1 MKQSFYGGVHPNDRK
16 ELARHKEV
24 APLSA
29 APKQVVIAMAMH
41 VGAPCK
47 PIVAV
52 GDQVKVGQKIGEIA
66 GLGAPIH
73 ASVSGVVKAVEP
85 RPYVGGGK
93 VMSVVIENDF
103 QDTWGSVLTPHPDY
117 SKLSCE
123 EIVEIV
129 KEAGITGM
137 GGAGFPTHVKIS
149 SGVGKVDTLILN
161 GAECE
166 PYITADHRLMLE
178 QGERVIGGVRILMQ
192 AFGLKNAVI
201 GVEANKEDAIEH
213 LKALVG
219 GKNDVQVESLR
230 TPHPDYSKLSC
241 EEIVEIVK
249 EAGITGMGGAGFPTH
264 VKISSGVGKVD
275 TLILNGAECEPYI
288 TADHRLMLEQGERV
302 IGGVRILMQAFG
314 LKNAVIGVE
323 ANKEDAIEHLKAL
336 VGGKN
341 DVQVESLRTRYPQGA
356 EKQLIQRVTGRE
368 VPPGGLPAHVG
379 CAVFNVGTAAAVYD
393 AVVEGKPLT
402 HRILTVTG
410 DAIKEPKNLLVPL
423 GTSFQQIIDEG
434 KGFKEEPD
442 RVLTGGPMM
451 GIAQYNLDVTC
462 IKGTNAVLCLTK
474 KEAAPVVEEEV
485 CLRCGRC
492 VNVCPMHLTPVYMH
506 LYAEKGMWKEAE
518 ALNVMDCIEC
528 GSCNYICP
536 ARLHLVQSFRVTKG
550 ELRALAAKEKAA
562 KEAAKA

>member
-1 MKQSFYGGVHPNDRK
+1 MKQTFYGGVHPNDRK
-16 ELARHKEV
+16 GATRDQAVK
-24 APLSA
+24 PLSA
-29 APKQVVIAMAMH
+29 PPKQVVIAMSMH
-41 VGAPCK
+41 IGAPCK
-47 PIVAV
+47 PIVAK
-52 GDQVKVGQKIGEIA
+52 GDQVTVGQKIGEIA

-73 ASVSGVVKAVEP
+73 ASVSGTVTAVEP
-85 RPYVGGGK
+85 RPYTGGSK
-93 VMSVVIENDF
+93 VMSVVIDNDF
-103 QDTWGSVLTPHPDY
+103 QDTFGSELTPHPDY
-117 SKLSCE
+117 SSLTPD

-137 GGAGFPTHVKIS
+137 GGAGFPSHVKIS
-149 SGVGKVDTLILN
+149 SGIGKVDTLILN

-178 QGERVIGGVRILMQ
+178 QGERVLGGVRILMQ
-192 AFGLKNAVI
+192 AFGLKTATI

-219 GKNDVQVESLR
+219 GRGD
-230 TPHPDYSKLSC
+230 
-241 EEIVEIVK
+241 I
-249 EAGITGMGGAGFPTH
+249 
-264 VKISSGVGKVD
+264 
-275 TLILNGAECEPYI
+275 
-288 TADHRLMLEQGERV
+288 
-302 IGGVRILMQAFG
+302 
-314 LKNAVIGVE
+314 
-323 ANKEDAIEHLKAL
+323 
-336 VGGKN
+336 
-341 DVQVESLRTRYPQGA
+341 QVESLRTRYPQGA
-356 EKQLIQRVTGRE
+356 EKQLIQRITGRE

-402 HRILTVTG
+402 HRIVTITG
-410 DAIKEPKNLLVPL
+410 GAIQEPCNRLVPL
-423 GTSFQQIIDEG
+423 GTSFQYLIDEA
-434 KGFKEEPD
+434 KGFSEDPD

-451 GIAQYNLDVTC
+451 GIAQFTMDVGV

-474 KEAAPVVEEEV
+474 AEAAPVAAEEV

-506 LYAEKGMWKEAE
+506 LYAEKGLWKEAE

-536 ARLHLVQSFRVTKG
+536 GRLHLVQSFRVTKL
-550 ELRALAAKEKAA
+550 ELRNLAAKEKAA

>member
-16 ELARHKEV
+16 GATREKAV

-29 APKQVVIAMAMH
+29 APKQVVIAMSMH

-47 PIVAV
+47 PVVAK
-52 GDQVKVGQKIGEIA
+52 GDYVTVGQKIGEIA

-73 ASVSGVVKAVEP
+73 ASVSGTVTAVEP
-85 RPYVGGGK
+85 RPHTGGGK

-103 QDTWGSVLTPHPDY
+103 NDTFGCALTPHPDY
-117 SKLSCE
+117 SKLSAD

-129 KEAGITGM
+129 REAGITGM

-149 SGVGKVDTLILN
+149 SGIGKVDTLILN

-178 QGERVIGGVRILMQ
+178 QGERVLGGVRILMQ
-192 AFGLKNAVI
+192 AFGLKSAVI
-201 GVEANKEDAIEH
+201 GVEANKEDAIAH
-213 LKALVG
+213 LQSLVG
-219 GKNDVQVESLR
+219 
-230 TPHPDYSKLSC
+230 
-241 EEIVEIVK
+241 
-249 EAGITGMGGAGFPTH
+249 A
-264 VKISSGVGKVD
+264 
-275 TLILNGAECEPYI
+275 
-288 TADHRLMLEQGERV
+288 QGD
-302 IGGVRILMQAFG
+302 I
-314 LKNAVIGVE
+314 
-323 ANKEDAIEHLKAL
+323 
-336 VGGKN
+336 
-341 DVQVESLRTRYPQGA
+341 QVESLRTRYPQGA
-356 EKQLIQRVTGRE
+356 EKQLIQRITGRE

-402 HRILTVTG
+402 HRIVTVTG
-410 DAIKEPKNLLVPL
+410 GAIKQPCNLLVPL
-423 GTSFQQIIDEG
+423 GTSFQYLVDQAG
-434 KGFKEEPD
+434 GFGETPD

-451 GIAQYNLDVTC
+451 GIAQFTLDVGI

-474 KEAAPVVEEEV
+474 AEAAPVAAEEV

-506 LYAEKGMWKEAE
+506 LYAEKGLWKEAE

-536 ARLHLVQSFRVTKG
+536 ARMHLVQSFRVTKM
-550 ELRALAAKEKAA
+550 ELRGMAAKEKAA

>member
-1 MKQSFYGGVHPNDRK
+1 MTGRVQPDQAVK
-16 ELARHKEV
+16 
-24 APLSA
+24 PLSA
-29 APKQVVIAMAMH
+29 PPKQVVIAMSMH
-41 VGAPCK
+41 IGAPCK
-47 PIVAV
+47 PIVAK
-52 GDQVKVGQKIGEIA
+52 GDQVTVGQKIGEIA

-73 ASVSGVVKAVEP
+73 ASVSGTVTAVEP
-85 RPYVGGGK
+85 RPYTGGSK
-93 VMSVVIENDF
+93 VMSVVIDNDF
-103 QDTWGSVLTPHPDY
+103 QDTFGSELTPHPDY
-117 SKLSCE
+117 SSLTPD

-137 GGAGFPTHVKIS
+137 GGAGFPSHVKIS
-149 SGVGKVDTLILN
+149 SGIGKVDTLILN

-178 QGERVIGGVRILMQ
+178 QGERVLGGVRILMQ
-192 AFGLKNAVI
+192 AFGLKTATI

-219 GKNDVQVESLR
+219 GRGD
-230 TPHPDYSKLSC
+230 
-241 EEIVEIVK
+241 I
-249 EAGITGMGGAGFPTH
+249 
-264 VKISSGVGKVD
+264 
-275 TLILNGAECEPYI
+275 
-288 TADHRLMLEQGERV
+288 
-302 IGGVRILMQAFG
+302 
-314 LKNAVIGVE
+314 
-323 ANKEDAIEHLKAL
+323 
-336 VGGKN
+336 
-341 DVQVESLRTRYPQGA
+341 QVESLRTRYPQGA
-356 EKQLIQRVTGRE
+356 EKQLIQRITGRE

-402 HRILTVTG
+402 HRIVTITG
-410 DAIKEPKNLLVPL
+410 GAVQSPCNRLVPL
-423 GTSFQQIIDEG
+423 GTSFQYLIDEA
-434 KGFKEEPD
+434 KGFSEDPD

-451 GIAQYNLDVTC
+451 GIAQFTMDVGV

-474 KEAAPVVEEEV
+474 AEAAPVAAEEV

-506 LYAEKGMWKEAE
+506 LYAEKGLWKEAE

-536 ARLHLVQSFRVTKG
+536 GRLHLVQSFRVTKL
-550 ELRALAAKEKAA
+550 ELRNLAAKEKAA

>member
-1 MKQSFYGGVHPNDRK
+1 MKQSFYGGVHPHDRK
-16 ELARHKEV
+16 ELARHKEI

-29 APKQVVIAMAMH
+29 PPKQVVIAMAMH
-41 VGAPCK
+41 IGAPCK

-52 GDQVKVGQKIGEIA
+52 GDHVKVGQKIGEVA

-73 ASVSGVVKAVEP
+73 ASVSGEVKAIEP

-93 VMSVVIENDF
+93 MMSVVIENDF
-103 QDTWGSVLTPHPDY
+103 QDTWGSELQPHDDY
-117 SKLSCE
+117 TKLSTD
-123 EIVEIV
+123 EIVNIV

-137 GGAGFPTHVKIS
+137 GGAGFPTHAKIS
-149 SGVGKVDTLILN
+149 SGIGKVDTIILN

-178 QGERVIGGVRILMQ
+178 QGERVIGGARILMQ
-192 AFGLKNAVI
+192 AFGLKSAVI

-213 LKALVG
+213 LKSLVG
-219 GKNDVQVESLR
+219 GKGDV
-230 TPHPDYSKLSC
+230 
-241 EEIVEIVK
+241 I
-249 EAGITGMGGAGFPTH
+249 
-264 VKISSGVGKVD
+264 
-275 TLILNGAECEPYI
+275 
-288 TADHRLMLEQGERV
+288 
-302 IGGVRILMQAFG
+302 
-314 LKNAVIGVE
+314 
-323 ANKEDAIEHLKAL
+323 
-336 VGGKN
+336 
-341 DVQVESLRTRYPQGA
+341 VESLRTRYPQGA
-356 EKQLIQRVTGRE
+356 EKQLIQRITGRE

-393 AVVEGKPLT
+393 AVVSGKPVT
-402 HRILTVTG
+402 HRVLTVTG
-410 DAIKEPKNLLVPL
+410 DAIQEPKNLLVPL
-423 GTSFQQIIDEG
+423 GTSFQYLIDEA
-434 KGFKEEPD
+434 KGFKEDPD

-474 KEAAPVVEEEV
+474 REAAPVVEEEV

-518 ALNVMDCIEC
+518 ALNVLDCIEC

-536 ARLHLVQSFRVTKG
+536 ARIHLVQSFRVTKG
-550 ELRALAAKEKAA
+550 ELRNLAAKEKAA

>member
-1 MKQSFYGGVHPNDRK
+1 MKQTFYGGVHPNDRK
-16 ELARHKEV
+16 GATREKAV

-29 APKQVVIAMAMH
+29 PPQQVVIAMSMH

-47 PIVAV
+47 PIVAK
-52 GDQVKVGQKIGEIA
+52 GDQVTVGQKIGEIA

-73 ASVSGVVKAVEP
+73 ASVSGTVTAVEP
-85 RPYVGGGK
+85 RPYTGGSK
-93 VMSVVIENDF
+93 VMSVVIDNDF
-103 QDTWGSVLTPHPDY
+103 QDTFGSELTPHPDY
-117 SKLSCE
+117 SSLTPD

-137 GGAGFPTHVKIS
+137 GGAGFPSHVKIS
-149 SGVGKVDTLILN
+149 SGIGKVDTLILN

-178 QGERVIGGVRILMQ
+178 QGERVLGGVRILMQ
-192 AFGLKNAVI
+192 AFGLKTATI

-219 GKNDVQVESLR
+219 GRGD
-230 TPHPDYSKLSC
+230 
-241 EEIVEIVK
+241 I
-249 EAGITGMGGAGFPTH
+249 
-264 VKISSGVGKVD
+264 
-275 TLILNGAECEPYI
+275 
-288 TADHRLMLEQGERV
+288 
-302 IGGVRILMQAFG
+302 
-314 LKNAVIGVE
+314 
-323 ANKEDAIEHLKAL
+323 
-336 VGGKN
+336 
-341 DVQVESLRTRYPQGA
+341 QVESLRTRYPQGA
-356 EKQLIQRVTGRE
+356 EKQLIQRITGRE

-402 HRILTVTG
+402 HRIVTITG
-410 DAIKEPKNLLVPL
+410 GAVKEPCNRLVPL
-423 GTSFQQIIDEG
+423 GTSFQYLIDEA
-434 KGFKEEPD
+434 KGFSEDPD

-451 GIAQYNLDVTC
+451 GIAQFTMDVGV

-474 KEAAPVVEEEV
+474 AEAAPVAAEEV

-506 LYAEKGMWKEAE
+506 LYAEKGLWKEAE

-536 ARLHLVQSFRVTKG
+536 GRLHLVQSFRVTKL
-550 ELRALAAKEKAA
+550 ELRNLAAKEKAA

>member
-1 MKQSFYGGVHPNDRK
+1 MKQTFYGGVHPNDRK
-16 ELARHKEV
+16 GATRDQAVK
-24 APLSA
+24 PLSA
-29 APKQVVIAMAMH
+29 PPKQVVIAMSMH
-41 VGAPCK
+41 IGAPCK
-47 PIVAV
+47 PIVAK
-52 GDQVKVGQKIGEIA
+52 GDQVTVGQKIGEIA

-73 ASVSGVVKAVEP
+73 ASVSGTVTAVEP
-85 RPYVGGGK
+85 RPYTGGSK
-93 VMSVVIENDF
+93 VMSVVIDNDF
-103 QDTWGSVLTPHPDY
+103 QDTFGSELTPHPDY
-117 SKLSCE
+117 SSLTPD

-137 GGAGFPTHVKIS
+137 GGAGFPSHVKIS
-149 SGVGKVDTLILN
+149 SGIGKVDTLILN

-178 QGERVIGGVRILMQ
+178 QGERVLGGVRILMQ
-192 AFGLKNAVI
+192 AFGLKTATI

-219 GKNDVQVESLR
+219 GRGD
-230 TPHPDYSKLSC
+230 
-241 EEIVEIVK
+241 I
-249 EAGITGMGGAGFPTH
+249 
-264 VKISSGVGKVD
+264 
-275 TLILNGAECEPYI
+275 
-288 TADHRLMLEQGERV
+288 
-302 IGGVRILMQAFG
+302 
-314 LKNAVIGVE
+314 
-323 ANKEDAIEHLKAL
+323 
-336 VGGKN
+336 
-341 DVQVESLRTRYPQGA
+341 QVESLRTRYPQGA
-356 EKQLIQRVTGRE
+356 EKQLIQRITGRE

-402 HRILTVTG
+402 HRIVTITG
-410 DAIKEPKNLLVPL
+410 GAVKEPCNRLVPL
-423 GTSFQQIIDEG
+423 GTSFQYLIDEA
-434 KGFKEEPD
+434 KGFSEDPD

-451 GIAQYNLDVTC
+451 GIAQFTMDVGV

-474 KEAAPVVEEEV
+474 AEAAPVAAEEV

-506 LYAEKGMWKEAE
+506 LYAEKGLWKEAE

-536 ARLHLVQSFRVTKG
+536 GRLHLVQSFRVTKL
-550 ELRALAAKEKAA
+550 ELRNLAAKEKAA

>member
-1 MKQSFYGGVHPNDRK
+1 MKQTFYGGVHPNDRK
-16 ELARHKEV
+16 GATRDQAVK
-24 APLSA
+24 PLSA
-29 APKQVVIAMAMH
+29 PPKQVVIAMSMH
-41 VGAPCK
+41 IGAPCK
-47 PIVAV
+47 PIVAK
-52 GDQVKVGQKIGEIA
+52 GDQVTVGQKIGEIA

-73 ASVSGVVKAVEP
+73 ASVSGTVTAVEP
-85 RPYVGGGK
+85 RPYTGGSK
-93 VMSVVIENDF
+93 VMSVVIDNDF
-103 QDTWGSVLTPHPDY
+103 QDTFGSELTPHPDY
-117 SKLSCE
+117 SSLTPD

-137 GGAGFPTHVKIS
+137 GGAGFPSHVKIS
-149 SGVGKVDTLILN
+149 SGIGKVDTLILN

-178 QGERVIGGVRILMQ
+178 QGERVLGGVRILMQ
-192 AFGLKNAVI
+192 AFGLKTATI

-219 GKNDVQVESLR
+219 GRGD
-230 TPHPDYSKLSC
+230 
-241 EEIVEIVK
+241 I
-249 EAGITGMGGAGFPTH
+249 
-264 VKISSGVGKVD
+264 
-275 TLILNGAECEPYI
+275 
-288 TADHRLMLEQGERV
+288 
-302 IGGVRILMQAFG
+302 
-314 LKNAVIGVE
+314 
-323 ANKEDAIEHLKAL
+323 
-336 VGGKN
+336 
-341 DVQVESLRTRYPQGA
+341 QVESLRTRYPQGA
-356 EKQLIQRVTGRE
+356 EKQLIQRITGRE

-402 HRILTVTG
+402 HRIVTITG
-410 DAIKEPKNLLVPL
+410 GAIQSPCNRLVPL
-423 GTSFQQIIDEG
+423 GTSFQYLIDEA
-434 KGFKEEPD
+434 KGFAEDPD

-451 GIAQYNLDVTC
+451 GIAQFTMDVGV

-474 KEAAPVVEEEV
+474 AEAAPVAAEEV

-506 LYAEKGMWKEAE
+506 LYAEKGLWKEAE

-536 ARLHLVQSFRVTKG
+536 GRLHLVQSFRVTKL
-550 ELRALAAKEKAA
+550 ELRNLAAKEKAA

>member
-1 MKQSFYGGVHPNDRK
+1 MKQTFYGGVHPNDRK
-16 ELARHKEV
+16 GATRDQAVK
-24 APLSA
+24 PLSA
-29 APKQVVIAMAMH
+29 PPKQVVIAMSMH
-41 VGAPCK
+41 IGAPCK
-47 PIVAV
+47 PIVAK
-52 GDQVKVGQKIGEIA
+52 GDQVTVGQKIGEIA

-73 ASVSGVVKAVEP
+73 ASVSGTVTAVEP
-85 RPYVGGGK
+85 RPYTGGSK
-93 VMSVVIENDF
+93 VMSVVIDNDF
-103 QDTWGSVLTPHPDY
+103 QDTFGSELTPHPDY
-117 SKLSCE
+117 SSLTPD

-137 GGAGFPTHVKIS
+137 GGAGFPSHVKIS
-149 SGVGKVDTLILN
+149 SGIGKVDTLILN

-178 QGERVIGGVRILMQ
+178 QGERVLGGVRILMQ
-192 AFGLKNAVI
+192 AFGLKTATI

-219 GKNDVQVESLR
+219 GRGD
-230 TPHPDYSKLSC
+230 
-241 EEIVEIVK
+241 I
-249 EAGITGMGGAGFPTH
+249 
-264 VKISSGVGKVD
+264 
-275 TLILNGAECEPYI
+275 
-288 TADHRLMLEQGERV
+288 
-302 IGGVRILMQAFG
+302 
-314 LKNAVIGVE
+314 
-323 ANKEDAIEHLKAL
+323 
-336 VGGKN
+336 
-341 DVQVESLRTRYPQGA
+341 QVESLRTRYPQGA
-356 EKQLIQRVTGRE
+356 EKQLIQRITGRE

-402 HRILTVTG
+402 HRIVTITG
-410 DAIKEPKNLLVPL
+410 GAIKEPCNRLVPL
-423 GTSFQQIIDEG
+423 GTSFQYLIDEA
-434 KGFKEEPD
+434 KGFAEDPD

-451 GIAQYNLDVTC
+451 GIAQFTMDVGV

-474 KEAAPVVEEEV
+474 AEAAPVAAEEV

-506 LYAEKGMWKEAE
+506 LYAEKGLWKEAE

-536 ARLHLVQSFRVTKG
+536 GRLHLVQSFRVTKL
-550 ELRALAAKEKAA
+550 ELRNLAAKEKAA

>member
-230 TPHPDYSKLSC
+230 T
-241 EEIVEIVK
+241 
-249 EAGITGMGGAGFPTH
+249 
-264 VKISSGVGKVD
+264 
-275 TLILNGAECEPYI
+275 
-288 TADHRLMLEQGERV
+288 
-302 IGGVRILMQAFG
+302 
-314 LKNAVIGVE
+314 
-323 ANKEDAIEHLKAL
+323 
-336 VGGKN
+336 
-341 DVQVESLRTRYPQGA
+341 RYPQGA
-356 EKQLIQRVTGRE
+356 EKQLIQRVSRRGRRC
-368 VPPGGLPAHVG
+368 PPAPGRRRAEPPA
-379 CAVFNVGTAAAVYD
+379 
-393 AVVEGKPLT
+393 E
-402 HRILTVTG
+402 R
-410 DAIKEPKNLLVPL
+410 
-423 GTSFQQIIDEG
+423 
-434 KGFKEEPD
+434 
-442 RVLTGGPMM
+442 
-451 GIAQYNLDVTC
+451 
-462 IKGTNAVLCLTK
+462 
-474 KEAAPVVEEEV
+474 
-485 CLRCGRC
+485 
-492 VNVCPMHLTPVYMH
+492 
-506 LYAEKGMWKEAE
+506 
-518 ALNVMDCIEC
+518 
-528 GSCNYICP
+528 
-536 ARLHLVQSFRVTKG
+536 
-550 ELRALAAKEKAA
+550 
-562 KEAAKA
+562 

>member
-230 TPHPDYSKLSC
+230 T
-241 EEIVEIVK
+241 
-249 EAGITGMGGAGFPTH
+249 
-264 VKISSGVGKVD
+264 
-275 TLILNGAECEPYI
+275 
-288 TADHRLMLEQGERV
+288 
-302 IGGVRILMQAFG
+302 
-314 LKNAVIGVE
+314 
-323 ANKEDAIEHLKAL
+323 
-336 VGGKN
+336 
-341 DVQVESLRTRYPQGA
+341 RYPQGA

-451 GIAQYNLDVTC
+451 GMAQYTADISVA
-462 IKGTNAVLCLTK
+462 KGTGAILAFCENEEKT
-474 KEAAPVVEEEV
+474 VENPQ
-485 CLRCGRC
+485 CIRCGKC
-492 VNVCPMHLTPVYMH
+492 VSVCPMHLEPLFMYQ
-506 LYAEKGMWKEAE
+506 YASKGMVEE
-518 ALNVMDCIEC
+518 LNDAHIMDCMEC
-528 GSCNYICP
+528 GACSYICP
-536 ARLHLVQSFRVTKG
+536 ARMHLTHMFKTGKQLVKDKAAAD
-550 ELRALAAKEKAA
+550 RAAAEAKKKAEEA
-562 KEAAKA
+562 KEAAAK

>member
-230 TPHPDYSKLSC
+230 T
-241 EEIVEIVK
+241 
-249 EAGITGMGGAGFPTH
+249 
-264 VKISSGVGKVD
+264 
-275 TLILNGAECEPYI
+275 
-288 TADHRLMLEQGERV
+288 
-302 IGGVRILMQAFG
+302 
-314 LKNAVIGVE
+314 
-323 ANKEDAIEHLKAL
+323 
-336 VGGKN
+336 
-341 DVQVESLRTRYPQGA
+341 RYPQGA
-356 EKQLIQRVTGRE
+356 EKVLVQACTGRKVPAGKLPADVGCLVMNIGSLSFLASYMRTGMPLTLKRVTLDGSAIAHPQNVI
-368 VPPGGLPAHVG
+368 VP
-379 CAVFNVGTAAAVYD
+379 VGTPIKD
-393 AVVEGKPLT
+393 VVAFCGGYK
-402 HRILTVTG
+402 
-410 DAIKEPKNLLVPL
+410 AEPKKL
-423 GTSFQQIIDEG
+423 IM
-434 KGFKEEPD
+434 
-442 RVLTGGPMM
+442 GGPMM
-451 GIAQYNLDVTC
+451 GVAITSDELPILKQNNAILAFDQREAQLRQPTAC
-462 IKGTNAVLCLTK
+462 I
-474 KEAAPVVEEEV
+474 
-485 CLRCGRC
+485 RCGRC
-492 VNVCPMHLTPVYMH
+492 VAACPMHLMPTKLEQAV
-506 LYAEKGMWKEAE
+506 ERQDVE
-518 ALNVMDCIEC
+518 ALQSLDIMTCMEC
-528 GSCNYICP
+528 GCCSFSCP
-536 ARLHLVQSFRVTKG
+536 AGRRLVQAIRLGKNYV
-550 ELRALAAKEKAA
+550 RKAGG
-562 KEAAKA
+562 KK

>member
-1 MKQSFYGGVHPNDRK
+1 MKQTFYGGVHPNDRK
-16 ELARHKEV
+16 GATRDQAVK
-24 APLSA
+24 PLSA
-29 APKQVVIAMAMH
+29 PPKQVVIAMSMH
-41 VGAPCK
+41 IGAPCK
-47 PIVAV
+47 PIVAK
-52 GDQVKVGQKIGEIA
+52 GDQVTVGQKIGEIA

-73 ASVSGVVKAVEP
+73 ASVSGTVTAVEP
-85 RPYVGGGK
+85 RPYTGGSK
-93 VMSVVIENDF
+93 VMSVVIDNDF
-103 QDTWGSVLTPHPDY
+103 QDTFGSELTPHPDY
-117 SKLSCE
+117 SSLTPD

-137 GGAGFPTHVKIS
+137 GGAGFPSHVKIS
-149 SGVGKVDTLILN
+149 SGIGKVDTLILN

-178 QGERVIGGVRILMQ
+178 QGERVLGGVRILMQ
-192 AFGLKNAVI
+192 AFGLKTATI

-219 GKNDVQVESLR
+219 GRGD
-230 TPHPDYSKLSC
+230 
-241 EEIVEIVK
+241 I
-249 EAGITGMGGAGFPTH
+249 
-264 VKISSGVGKVD
+264 
-275 TLILNGAECEPYI
+275 
-288 TADHRLMLEQGERV
+288 
-302 IGGVRILMQAFG
+302 
-314 LKNAVIGVE
+314 
-323 ANKEDAIEHLKAL
+323 
-336 VGGKN
+336 
-341 DVQVESLRTRYPQGA
+341 QVESLRTRYPQGA
-356 EKQLIQRVTGRE
+356 EKQLIQRITGRE

-402 HRILTVTG
+402 HRIVTITG
-410 DAIKEPKNLLVPL
+410 GAIKEPCNRLVPL
-423 GTSFQQIIDEG
+423 GTSFQYLIDEA
-434 KGFKEEPD
+434 KGFSEDPD

-451 GIAQYNLDVTC
+451 GIAQFTMDVGV

-474 KEAAPVVEEEV
+474 AEAAPVAAEEV

-506 LYAEKGMWKEAE
+506 LYAEKGLWKEAE

-536 ARLHLVQSFRVTKG
+536 GRLHLVQSFRVTKL
-550 ELRALAAKEKAA
+550 ELRNLAAKEKAA

>member
-1 MKQSFYGGVHPNDRK
+1 MKQTFYGGVHPNDRK
-16 ELARHKEV
+16 GATRDQAVK
-24 APLSA
+24 PLSA
-29 APKQVVIAMAMH
+29 PPKQVVIAMSMH
-41 VGAPCK
+41 IGAPCK
-47 PIVAV
+47 PIVAK
-52 GDQVKVGQKIGEIA
+52 GDQVTVGQKIGEIA

-73 ASVSGVVKAVEP
+73 ASVSGTVTAVEP
-85 RPYVGGGK
+85 RPYTGGSK
-93 VMSVVIENDF
+93 VMSVVIDNDF
-103 QDTWGSVLTPHPDY
+103 QDTFGSELTPHPDY
-117 SKLSCE
+117 SSLTPD

-137 GGAGFPTHVKIS
+137 GGAGFPSHVKIS
-149 SGVGKVDTLILN
+149 SGIGKVDTLILN

-178 QGERVIGGVRILMQ
+178 QGERVLGGVRILMQ
-192 AFGLKNAVI
+192 AFGLKTATI

-219 GKNDVQVESLR
+219 GRGD
-230 TPHPDYSKLSC
+230 
-241 EEIVEIVK
+241 I
-249 EAGITGMGGAGFPTH
+249 
-264 VKISSGVGKVD
+264 
-275 TLILNGAECEPYI
+275 
-288 TADHRLMLEQGERV
+288 
-302 IGGVRILMQAFG
+302 
-314 LKNAVIGVE
+314 
-323 ANKEDAIEHLKAL
+323 
-336 VGGKN
+336 
-341 DVQVESLRTRYPQGA
+341 QVESLRTRYPQGA
-356 EKQLIQRVTGRE
+356 EKQLIQRITGRE

-402 HRILTVTG
+402 HRIVTITG
-410 DAIKEPKNLLVPL
+410 GAVKEPCNRLVPL
-423 GTSFQQIIDEG
+423 GTSFQYLIDEA
-434 KGFKEEPD
+434 KGFSEDPD

-451 GIAQYNLDVTC
+451 GIAQFTMDVGA

-474 KEAAPVVEEEV
+474 AEAAPVAAEEV

-506 LYAEKGMWKEAE
+506 LYAEKGLWKEAE

-536 ARLHLVQSFRVTKG
+536 GRLHLVQSFRVTKL
-550 ELRALAAKEKAA
+550 ELRNLAAKEKAA

>member
-1 MKQSFYGGVHPNDRK
+1 MKQTFYGGVHPNDRK
-16 ELARHKEV
+16 GATRDQAVK
-24 APLSA
+24 PLSA
-29 APKQVVIAMAMH
+29 PPKQVVIAMSMH
-41 VGAPCK
+41 IGAPCK
-47 PIVAV
+47 PIVAK
-52 GDQVKVGQKIGEIA
+52 GDQVTVGQKIGEIA

-73 ASVSGVVKAVEP
+73 ASVSGTVTALEP
-85 RPYVGGGK
+85 RPYTGGSK
-93 VMSVVIENDF
+93 VMSVVIDNDF
-103 QDTWGSVLTPHPDY
+103 QDTFGSELTPHPDY
-117 SKLSCE
+117 SSLTPD

-137 GGAGFPTHVKIS
+137 GGAGFPSHVKIS
-149 SGVGKVDTLILN
+149 SGIGKVDTLILN

-178 QGERVIGGVRILMQ
+178 QGERVLGGVRILMQ
-192 AFGLKNAVI
+192 AFGLKTATI

-219 GKNDVQVESLR
+219 GRGD
-230 TPHPDYSKLSC
+230 
-241 EEIVEIVK
+241 I
-249 EAGITGMGGAGFPTH
+249 
-264 VKISSGVGKVD
+264 
-275 TLILNGAECEPYI
+275 
-288 TADHRLMLEQGERV
+288 
-302 IGGVRILMQAFG
+302 
-314 LKNAVIGVE
+314 
-323 ANKEDAIEHLKAL
+323 
-336 VGGKN
+336 
-341 DVQVESLRTRYPQGA
+341 QVESLRTRYPQGA
-356 EKQLIQRVTGRE
+356 EKQLIQRITGRE

-402 HRILTVTG
+402 HRIVTITG
-410 DAIKEPKNLLVPL
+410 GAVKEPCNRLVPL
-423 GTSFQQIIDEG
+423 GTSFQYLIDEA
-434 KGFKEEPD
+434 KGFSEDPD

-451 GIAQYNLDVTC
+451 GIAQFTMDVGV

-474 KEAAPVVEEEV
+474 AEAAPVAAEEV

-506 LYAEKGMWKEAE
+506 LYAEKGLWKEAE

-536 ARLHLVQSFRVTKG
+536 GRLHLVQSFRVTKL
-550 ELRALAAKEKAA
+550 ELRNLAAKEKAA

>member
-213 LKALVG
+213 LKALVEVRE
-219 GKNDVQVESLR
+219 D
-230 TPHPDYSKLSC
+230 LSAGIGLDLAG
-241 EEIVEIVK
+241 EVGNAREPRRIVEDA
-249 EAGITGMGGAGFPTH
+249 AGEG
-264 VKISSGVGKVD
+264 SD
-275 TLILNGAECEPYI
+275 
-288 TADHRLMLEQGERV
+288 
-302 IGGVRILMQAFG
+302 
-314 LKNAVIGVE
+314 
-323 ANKEDAIEHLKAL
+323 
-336 VGGKN
+336 
-341 DVQVESLRTRYPQGA
+341 
-356 EKQLIQRVTGRE
+356 RE
-368 VPPGGLPAHVG
+368 
-379 CAVFNVGTAAAVYD
+379 AAAV
-393 AVVEGKPLT
+393 EFLEN
-402 HRILTVTG
+402 R
-410 DAIKEPKNLLVPL
+410 E
-423 GTSFQQIIDEG
+423 
-434 KGFKEEPD
+434 
-442 RVLTGGPMM
+442 
-451 GIAQYNLDVTC
+451 
-462 IKGTNAVLCLTK
+462 
-474 KEAAPVVEEEV
+474 
-485 CLRCGRC
+485 
-492 VNVCPMHLTPVYMH
+492 
-506 LYAEKGMWKEAE
+506 
-518 ALNVMDCIEC
+518 
-528 GSCNYICP
+528 
-536 ARLHLVQSFRVTKG
+536 RLHARTVADVEDG
-550 ELRALAAKEKAA
+550 LRAGEEDSVGAVGLQLSVNGGVVIEI
-562 KEAAKA
+562 

>member
-230 TPHPDYSKLSC
+230 T
-241 EEIVEIVK
+241 
-249 EAGITGMGGAGFPTH
+249 
-264 VKISSGVGKVD
+264 
-275 TLILNGAECEPYI
+275 
-288 TADHRLMLEQGERV
+288 
-302 IGGVRILMQAFG
+302 
-314 LKNAVIGVE
+314 
-323 ANKEDAIEHLKAL
+323 
-336 VGGKN
+336 
-341 DVQVESLRTRYPQGA
+341 RYPQGA

-402 HRILTVTG
+402 H
-410 DAIKEPKNLLVPL
+410 
-423 GTSFQQIIDEG
+423 
-434 KGFKEEPD
+434 